1 MKRINCIVSS
11 YAYVVKNIN
20 YGSLLQY
27 YALQTFLMK
36 LGEESYWLRY
46 TIEEKESIAE
56 KLKSAVKQILHPVRS
71 VKRIRCQKTHL
82 AFINRYLAVS
92 GCVYETYESLVN
104 NPPEADRYITGSDQ
118 VWGGTLKANYLC
130 FVHEKSKKTAY
141 AASFG
146 TDMISREQMN
156 TVKTWIRDI
165 ENVSVREPSGISIC
179 KMMGVDA
186 VEMPDPALLLDKEEY
201 PVDRHAAE
209 RENAEVFCYFLNMSK
224 EEEVHWPEIKA
235 FAKRKGKIIKVAGV
249 PQTEKIIPDVNLVYP
264 SPEEWIGFY
273 DKAEY
278 IFTNTFHGTVFA
290 IIFRKKFLVF
300 IQEGATKSQN
310 GRLFSLLKKLKLEHR
325 LYRKQESLEVQMER
339 TIDWNRVESVIKGA
353 RERAVLFLSSEGGGW
368 Q

>member
-1 MKRINCIVSS
+1 MKRINCVVSS

-27 YALQTFLMK
+27 YALQTFLVK
-36 LGEESYWLRY
+36 LGEEAYWLRY
-46 TIEEKESIAE
+46 TLEEKESIAV
-56 KLKSAVKQILHPVRS
+56 KLKAAAKRILHPVRS
-71 VKRIRCQKTHL
+71 ARRIRCQKSYL

-118 VWGGTLKANYLC
+118 VWGGTVKANYLC

-156 TVKTWIRDI
+156 AVKMWIRDI

-179 KMMGVDA
+179 RLMGVDA
-186 VEMPDPALLLDKEEY
+186 VEMADPALLLDKEEY
-201 PVDRHAAE
+201 PVSRHAAE
-209 RENAEVFCYFLNMSK
+209 EENAEVFCYFLNISR
-224 EEEVHWPEIKA
+224 EEEIRWPEIKK
-235 FAKRKGKIIKVAGV
+235 FAKRKGKVIKAAGV
-249 PQTEKIIPDVNLVYP
+249 PQTEKIIPDGNLVYP
-264 SPEEWIGFY
+264 SPEEWLGFY

-300 IQEGATKSQN
+300 LQEGATKSQN
-310 GRLFSLLKKLKLEHR
+310 GRLLSLLKKLKLEFR
-325 LYRKQESLEVQMER
+325 LYRKEESLEAQMER
-339 TIDWNRVESVIKGA
+339 PIDWNTAESVIKGA
-353 RERAVLFLSSEGGGW
+353 RERAALFLSSEGGG
-368 Q
+368 